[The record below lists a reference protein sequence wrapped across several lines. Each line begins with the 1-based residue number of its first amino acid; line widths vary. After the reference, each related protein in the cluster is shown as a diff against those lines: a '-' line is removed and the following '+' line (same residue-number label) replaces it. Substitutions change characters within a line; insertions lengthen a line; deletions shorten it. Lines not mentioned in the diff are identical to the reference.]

1 MRFTRII
8 LLFVIVLRLG
18 AQGTA
23 PGSIRG
29 TVLKWGSNEPLAQAI
44 VELRNV
50 ADTAGVPLRS
60 TATSSNGEY
69 TFSQVPAGRYRI
81 VATQKGYAPGE
92 YGRKRISGSGVPVTL
107 AAGQAMANAQIE
119 LAPGASVSGRCLLY
133 TSD

>member
-81 VATQKGYAPGE
+81 VATQKGYSPCGYGRNRHPHCGAPGT
-92 YGRKRISGSGVPVTL
+92 RPI
-107 AAGQAMANAQIE
+107 GQGIRRTQ
-119 LAPGASVSGRCLLY
+119 LAPPP
-133 TSD
+133 